1 MAQTGERL
9 TRGTAGSRWA
19 APLVLLAVLCFPG
32 LSHAHEDYPW
42 VRNPQYRTASGAH
55 CCSEE
60 HCQPAS
66 AGEMTPTPAGWR
78 HNPTGTEITADKPG
92 IYQTEDKAGRVFRCV
107 MGGKLVCVFEGA
119 GT

>member
-1 MAQTGERL
+1 MGR
-9 TRGTAGSRWA
+9 A
-19 APLVLLAVLCFPG
+19 ALLILAALAATQPA
-32 LSHAHEDYPW
+32 LAHEDYPW
-42 VRNPQYRTASGAH
+42 VRNPRYLTATGAH

-60 HCQPAS
+60 HCQPAA
-66 AGEMTPTPAGWR
+66 AGEMTPTAAGWR

-92 IYQTEDKAGRVFRCV
+92 IYQSEDRAGRVFRCV

>member
-1 MAQTGERL
+1 
-9 TRGTAGSRWA
+9 
-19 APLVLLAVLCFPG
+19 
-32 LSHAHEDYPW
+32 
-42 VRNPQYRTASGAH
+42 
-55 CCSEE
+55 
-60 HCQPAS
+60 
-66 AGEMTPTPAGWR
+66 MTPTPTGWR